1 MKKIGIIGG
10 LSPESTLYYYKKFI
24 EISRQR
30 FEPYFFPE
38 LMIYSINFHEFMN
51 NDWEGRKEILIK
63 AAKSLEKA
71 GAQIIA
77 ISANTPHKVFPDVA
91 KSVNVPMLSI
101 IDAIA
106 NEAKKQGINKLLLLG
121 TKTTM
126 SEPFYKEAL
135 RGKGFEVFV
144 PSEEEMDKVHS
155 IIFDEIIAGKI
166 LESSKL
172 FLIELI
178 EKYRNEKGIEG
189 VILGCTELPLIIKAG
204 DVSVKVLDSAE
215 IHVKA
220 LIEESMK
227 D

>member
-1 MKKIGIIGG
+1 
-10 LSPESTLYYYKKFI
+10 
-24 EISRQR
+24 
-30 FEPYFFPE
+30 
-38 LMIYSINFHEFMN
+38 
-51 NDWEGRKEILIK
+51 
-63 AAKSLEKA
+63 
-71 GAQIIA
+71 
-77 ISANTPHKVFPDVA
+77 
-91 KSVNVPMLSI
+91 
-101 IDAIA
+101 
-106 NEAKKQGINKLLLLG
+106 
-121 TKTTM
+121 M